1 MAAARSSPRGREILC
16 ELRSLNHMVRR
27 VLLLA
32 VVARTAAFATV
43 LLSADLDAD
52 RHLFESLDVDESDS
66 LDAGELVMLWDE
78 LSYEAGDLPMG
89 YEAFHAKMDGQLR
102 DVPPPRRDVTSGD
115 DNYEIASDGNVAGC
129 LAAPQDPQDYWRS
142 RSETYLAKTPGLVV
156 CGNGASKMT
165 AVHVNHVDVTGD

>member
-1 MAAARSSPRGREILC
+1 ML
-16 ELRSLNHMVRR
+16 RR

-32 VVARTAAFATV
+32 VVTRTAAFATV
-43 LLSADLDAD
+43 PSPVDDAD
-52 RHLFESLDVDESDS
+52 RLLFDSLDVDESDS

-129 LAAPQDPQDYWRS
+129 LGKPQDPQDYWRS

-165 AVHVNHVDVTGD
+165 ALNENHVDVTGE